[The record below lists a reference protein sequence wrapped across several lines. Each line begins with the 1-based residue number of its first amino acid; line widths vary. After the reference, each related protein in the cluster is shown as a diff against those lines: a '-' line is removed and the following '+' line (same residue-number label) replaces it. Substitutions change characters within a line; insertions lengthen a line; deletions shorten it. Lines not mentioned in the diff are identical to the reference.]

1 MALATAPGVL
11 GRMTGRTWALFLLYL
26 ALSAGLLGVLVVLFD
41 TQEKNLQ
48 RAAMGFLFPEEWHAI
63 LDFLMAFIVKSQ
75 AQQVMVN
82 LTLFATMTLVSI
94 VFFWSKELLSQ
105 SVERDRLAM
114 GDPNADPGAW
124 RDNAIWWEGLE
135 EIKWTLV
142 SVALMF
148 VVLWVGHDVAPWRK
162 TLATVLSYGVLF
174 FSTAVNFM
182 APPLQRRQMSYSQV
196 LSAMARRPVLTMAY
210 GASMVLPQVL
220 ALHLVTGADLSVA
233 VALMAIFAINVVFI
247 SWSAASGTVAGLV
260 LAPLAAGVAPWRW
273 PWRIVT
279 ALLVGAVLAGGVY
292 VSLNLGL
299 ALADKSQ
306 ILKCRYSVDWTTVV
320 VDEPKLMGLLKGE
333 VEVGVSFEVIIDNP
347 NALPVRIEKNRLVAE
362 DNGVIVAEGRLLPFD
377 VPANGRSTTRVGM
390 NVKVRAASLLE
401 GASLN
406 PAKWGL
412 VLYVEIAD
420 GFEFPIPLVADG

>member
-247 SWSAASGTVAGLV
+247 SWAAASGTVAGLV

-347 NALPVRIEKNRLVAE
+347 NALPVRIENNRLVAE
-362 DNGVIVAEGRLLPFD
+362 DDGVVVAEGRLLPFD